1 VTTEFVIA
9 VCDVRCRWCEPTP
22 PPRYRCYVND
32 ELFTERTWIWINE
45 YLEESLQISA
55 PPGKYR
61 VRYELVDPEDAE
73 ISVSNLRV
81 DCGPAMITQHGDIYI
96 YKSKNENT

>member
-1 VTTEFVIA
+1 MSTEFVVA
-9 VCDVRCRWCEPTP
+9 VCDVRCRWSEPTP

-32 ELFTERTWIWINE
+32 ELFVERTWIWTDM
-45 YLEESLQISA
+45 YLEESIQIAA

-61 VRYELVDPEDAE
+61 VRYELVDTEDVE
-73 ISVSNLRV
+73 LSVSNLRV
-81 DCGPAMITQHGDIYI
+81 DQGPAMITVHGDIYI